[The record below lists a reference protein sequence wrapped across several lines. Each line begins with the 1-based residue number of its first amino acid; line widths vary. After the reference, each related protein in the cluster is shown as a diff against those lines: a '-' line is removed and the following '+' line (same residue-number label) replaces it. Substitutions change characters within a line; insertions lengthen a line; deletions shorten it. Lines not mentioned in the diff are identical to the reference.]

1 MGRHPDGMPE
11 GMTTNTPRRARKT
24 ADSRLHGEV
33 ASEGLVAGPLFRLSA
48 LGGPA
53 RKAASP
59 VQERRRLRQA
69 IKKARRELEGLVAAS
84 PAGEAARYLEIQL
97 GILGDGTL
105 TEPAEKLIGEGT
117 PAPAAWAA
125 TVAFG
130 STPGPYANAYTAAR
144 DSDTRDVRDRVARI
158 LAGERA
164 ETPPLGAILLADE
177 IGPSQFLDIDWSH
190 GGGLALFG
198 GSRTSHIAMLAR
210 ARGVPMLTGLRRGDP
225 ADGAHALLD
234 CENGELI
241 VEPSA
246 AQRTAFSKRIVELH
260 ERTGRDA
267 RHLPEPAYTSDG
279 TRIQVAINIAQETDL
294 ADVDPAHCDGIGLV
308 RTEFLFQGR
317 RGLPNEKR
325 QFEAYERIVEWAGGR
340 PVTFRALDGGGDKPI
355 PGLSPENEDNPFL
368 GLRGIRLLLRHPA
381 VFRMQLRALLRAAA
395 LGPVRIMLPMVS
407 APEELAA
414 ARAILEKARHDLK
427 IRKVACGKPPLGI
440 MVEVPAAALAIEEF
454 DADFYSIGSNDLIQY
469 TTGVARTAGDLA
481 PLARADGPAVMR
493 LIETVIAHGYAKGRE
508 VSLCG
513 DMGGDPRFIP
523 ALLARGLKFLSVS
536 PLALARTKAAIARYE
551 APAL

>member
-1 MGRHPDGMPE
+1 
-11 GMTTNTPRRARKT
+11 MTTTKPRRTKKP
-24 ADSRLHGEV
+24 ADSRLHGEI
-33 ASEGLVAGPLFRLSA
+33 ASEGLAAGPLFRLDAPDEAAPST
-48 LGGPA
+48 
-53 RKAASP
+53 ASP
-59 VQERRRLRQA
+59 TQERRRLRQA
-69 IKKARRELEGLVAAS
+69 IKKAGQELKNLVADS

-97 GILGDGTL
+97 GILDDKTL
-105 TEPAEKLIGEGT
+105 TGPAEKLIEEGT
-117 PAPAAWAA
+117 PALAAWTA

-130 STPGPYANAYTAAR
+130 SAPGPYANAYTAAR

-158 LAGERA
+158 LAGTRPT
-164 ETPPLGAILLADE
+164 TPPLGAILLADE

-190 GGGLALFG
+190 GGGIALTG
-198 GSRTSHIAMLAR
+198 GGRASHVAMLAR
-210 ARGVPMLTGLRRGDP
+210 ARGVPMLAGLARATP

-234 CENGELI
+234 AETGELI

-246 AQRTAFSKRIVELH
+246 AERRAFAKRIVELH

-267 RHLPEPAYTSDG
+267 RHLPEPALTKDG
-279 TRIQVAINIAQETDL
+279 TRIAVAINIARETDL

-308 RTEFLFQGR
+308 RTEFLFQGK

-325 QFEAYERIVEWAGGR
+325 QFEVYERIVEWAGGR
-340 PVTFRALDGGGDKPI
+340 PVTFRTLDGGGDKPI

-368 GLRGIRLLLRHPA
+368 GLRGVRLTLRHPA

-395 LGPVRIMLPMVS
+395 LGPVRIMLPLVT

-414 ARAILEKARHDLK
+414 ARELLDKARHDLK
-427 IRKVACGKPPLGI
+427 IRKVACGDPPLGM
-440 MVEVPAAALAIEEF
+440 MVEVPVAAIAIEEF

-481 PLARADGPAVMR
+481 PLARPDGPAVMR
-493 LIETVIAHGYAKGRE
+493 LIETVIAHGRTRGRE

-513 DMGGDPRFIP
+513 DMGGDPRYVGK
-523 ALLARGLKFLSVS
+523 LLECGLTSLSVS
-536 PLALARTKAAIARYE
+536 PLALARTKAAVARYE
-551 APAL
+551 PPAL